1 MTLSNN
7 PPPYEALSLEIENLF
22 EIANGIGEAN
32 SDEQAAQLDSLLAE
46 FKAMR
51 KKADAERAAEK
62 KPHDDAAKAVQ
73 AKWKPVLDRC
83 DIGLDAIKRAVTP
96 WRVAQQRAK
105 DEAAR
110 KAREEAE
117 AQFKAAQEAFKSDD
131 LEQRLEAEQKA
142 AQAKALAVQ
151 ANKLD
156 KGKTGLRT
164 RWEAEITNRKDALL
178 HYIKVKPEAFEALVK
193 ELAQSDARNEA
204 TRRDIPGVKFNEIKE
219 AW

>member
-1 MTLSNN
+1 MVNGFQYIDNNKIGKLVEAATPKVKPTKNATFIFSNRIPN
-7 PPPYEALSLEIENLF
+7 TT
-22 EIANGIGEAN
+22 
-32 SDEQAAQLDSLLAE
+32 
-46 FKAMR
+46 
-51 KKADAERAAEK
+51 
-62 KPHDDAAKAVQ
+62 
-73 AKWKPVLDRC
+73 
-83 DIGLDAIKRAVTP
+83 AIKPNTIV
-96 WRVAQQRAK
+96 
-105 DEAAR
+105 
-110 KAREEAE
+110 
-117 AQFKAAQEAFKSDD
+117 AQEAFKSDD